1 MLNANGICLSSVSE
15 LRDALTR
22 RGLSIEGLK
31 ADLVNRLQARLDE
44 EEFGMVD
51 APVDVVPVDIKTN
64 IDEDKKEES
73 SPEDPNE
80 DIDEEEEKPKV
91 EIEEEAKEEVESNA
105 DALKLVEET
114 SANDPK
120 AAETFL
126 EKKKS
131 RAARFGI
138 PIVVPEKKAPLKDK
152 KVEAKKVEPRKNP
165 ERKGREKKPEQ
176 ENKAEQT
183 KKPDNKKRP
192 SDGGV
197 KISATKDDTS
207 NKKQKAVPVME
218 EQLLPKAELER
229 RIQRA
234 EKFGTGNKEELDKLK
249 SQLRKHRFT
258 AGV

>member
-114 SANDPK
+114 LQMIPK
-120 AAETFL
+120 
-126 EKKKS
+126 
-131 RAARFGI
+131 
-138 PIVVPEKKAPLKDK
+138 
-152 KVEAKKVEPRKNP
+152 
-165 ERKGREKKPEQ
+165 
-176 ENKAEQT
+176 
-183 KKPDNKKRP
+183 
-192 SDGGV
+192 
-197 KISATKDDTS
+197 
-207 NKKQKAVPVME
+207 
-218 EQLLPKAELER
+218 
-229 RIQRA
+229 
-234 EKFGTGNKEELDKLK
+234 
-249 SQLRKHRFT
+249 LRKLFWRRRNPVPLDLVFPLSFQRRRLLSKIKR
-258 AGV
+258 